1 MYILPQPYK
10 CPKCGH
16 EYQYSPHDGHEMP
29 VFNAG
34 PVCPRC
40 WGEFVLSVVPIMD
53 CVVRRSAAMLLTAP
67 VGVHET
73 DGGKEMTDAAIDKA
87 MEQG

>member
-1 MYILPQPYK
+1 MYILPQQYK

-16 EYQYSPHDGHEMP
+16 ECQYSPHDGHEMP

-53 CVVRRSAAMLLTAP
+53 CVTFPRKK
-67 VGVHET
+67 
-73 DGGKEMTDAAIDKA
+73 DCIDIDYPSDPIRNLKV
-87 MEQG
+87 ERK

>member
-16 EYQYSPHDGHEMP
+16 ECQYSPHDGHGAP

-40 WGEFVLSVVPIMD
+40 WGEFVLSVAPIMD
-53 CVVRRSAAMLLTAP
+53 CVTFPRKKD
-67 VGVHET
+67 ET
-73 DGGKEMTDAAIDKA
+73 PNA
-87 MEQG
+87 